1 MKTTSSRAAQIR
13 RLLHRLGGARPF
25 IRASVVVTRK
35 PCIRS
40 ACPACRTGQKHR
52 SSFLTASKG
61 GKAKVRYLPLRL
73 IREARRRT
81 ANWRKTKTILEKLSE
96 LWTEELLSQK
106 E

>member
-1 MKTTSSRAAQIR
+1 MKTKLSHAARITQ
-13 RLLHRLGGARPF
+13 LLHSLEDTRPF

-40 ACPACRTGQKHR
+40 ACPTCRKGTKHP

-81 ANWRKTKTILEKLSE
+81 TNWRKAKAILEKLSE
-96 LWTEELLSQK
+96 LWTEELLSRK
-106 E
+106 